1 MLFQTS
7 LGIDIEDNSVSFAYL
22 KASFRGVRLAT
33 HATYAL
39 EEETS
44 QKEKVDL
51 LGGLVRDFLRKN
63 GISPAAL
70 FLGLPRNLA
79 ILRYVEL
86 PLAVKEN
93 LRDTL
98 GYEMEKYV
106 PFSAD
111 AIYFDYQV
119 IEEDKDS
126 RKLKVLIVAA
136 KKEAVDPYLDLAAR
150 IGVDIS
156 GIEIASTAMANYFCL
171 QQDPDQVDTYAI
183 VYLRDGHLELDLV
196 KGGFLDYSRT
206 VKRGEWGPELPGFI
220 SHELQKLKD
229 SLGKRRRRLR
239 TVLCGFDAKAEV
251 VDHLKADEGLKI
263 RLVDLSRRG
272 IPSFAM
278 IPAYGLAL
286 KGILR
291 LPTDINL
298 VPEGFRKRPNKTGL
312 YTMFVLVC
320 LVILSG
326 IAWSGGMILFKQL
339 HLSRLNAEIAGLQAE
354 FPRIERT
361 KAKCKKVE
369 DQIDYLNVLHSG
381 DVTVLNVLKELSQ
394 KIPKNAW
401 VRTFT
406 HSDKEVKIQGFA
418 GSASELIPF
427 LESSPLFEDVT
438 FVSPITR
445 AQDGKELFR
454 IGLKIKKDG
463 NVEVRSR

>member
-1 MLFQTS
+1 LLFQTS

-22 KASFRGVRLAT
+22 KASFRGARLAT

-39 EEETS
+39 EEESS
-44 QKEKVDL
+44 QKENVDL
-51 LGGLVRDFLRKN
+51 LGRLVRDFLGKN
-63 GISPAAL
+63 GISPAGL

-119 IEEDKDS
+119 IAEDKDS
-126 RKLKVLIVAA
+126 GKLKLLIIAA
-136 KKEAVDPYLDLAAR
+136 KKEAVDPYINLAAR
-150 IGVDIS
+150 IGVNIS

-171 QQDPDQVDTYAI
+171 DQGPDEVDTYAI

-206 VKRGEWGPELPGFI
+206 VKEGEWGPELPSFI

-229 SLGKRRRRLR
+229 SLEKPQGRLS
-239 TVLCGFDAKAEV
+239 TVLCGFDAKAKV
-251 VDHLKADEGLKI
+251 VDHLKADEGLEI

-272 IPSFAM
+272 IPSSTM

-298 VPEGFRKRPNKTGL
+298 VPDGFRKRPKKTGR
-312 YTMFVLVC
+312 YTMLVLVC
-320 LVILSG
+320 LVILLG
-326 IAWSGGMILFKQL
+326 IAWGGGMILFKQL
-339 HLSRLNAEIAGLQAE
+339 HLSRLNAEIANLQAE

-361 KAKCKKVE
+361 KAECKKIE
-369 DQIDYLNVLHSG
+369 DHIDYLNVLHSG
-381 DVTVLNVLKELSQ
+381 DVTVLNVIKELSQ

-401 VRTFT
+401 VKTFT
-406 HSDKEVKIQGFA
+406 YSDGEVKIQGFA
-418 GSASELIPF
+418 GSALELIPS
-427 LESSPLFEDVT
+427 LEGSPLFNNVT
-438 FVSPITR
+438 FLSQITR
-445 AQDGKELFR
+445 TKKGQELFR
-454 IGLKIKKDG
+454 IGLEID
-463 NVEVRSR
+463 